1 MVLARL
7 PERRQ
12 APGWGRTAQ
21 APEPGE
27 DPAMTTHADGAL
39 TPKQPNTHRQDEALW
54 LVHRLNAALALVD
67 RRATRWDVTLALSA
81 GVLGLFALAGLM
93 IWAAWR

>member
-1 MVLARL
+1 MM
-7 PERRQ
+7 PC
-12 APGWGRTAQ
+12 
-21 APEPGE
+21 
-27 DPAMTTHADGAL
+27 ADRAL

-81 GVLGLFALAGLM
+81 VVLGLFALAGLM